1 MLFVSANQHD
11 IKPYI
16 NSSGNPS
23 LLMDFKTA
31 LYWQGVNPDAGIF
44 MRQSQFVLLILV
56 GGTIVAVSMGIR
68 QSFGVFLQPVV
79 NDLEL
84 TRTTF
89 GLTIAIQN
97 LIWGLAQPF
106 AGVVTDKYGSYRM
119 LILSSL
125 LYIAGLALTAHTT
138 TATGL
143 HLSLGML
150 VGLAMSGTTF
160 TVVLSAIGRLVPPE
174 KRSLA
179 FGIVS
184 AGGSFGMF
192 SFVPLSQLFIGLYG
206 WSVAFLILAGCVMI
220 VPLLTLVFQRQT
232 GAQADSENL
241 PGETLT
247 QALRCAGA
255 HSGYWLLNCG
265 FLVCGFHVAF
275 IATHLPAFLQ
285 DSAIAP
291 MHAAFALGLIGVF
304 NILGTYLAGLY
315 GGRYRKKY
323 LLSGLYLGRALVIA
337 VFIALPLTELTL
349 GLFAAAMGLLWLGT
363 IPLTSGL
370 VAQIFGVRYGG
381 TLFGIV
387 FFSHQIGSFLGAW
400 LGGYLFETTG
410 SYSLMWQLAVLL
422 GLVAA
427 LLHWPIRDEPVTVQ
441 TAPA

>member
-1 MLFVSANQHD
+1 MQTFSKHLS
-11 IKPYI
+11 
-16 NSSGNPS
+16 
-23 LLMDFKTA
+23 A
-31 LYWQGVNPDAGIF
+31 LYWSEIPVGRHFILTIKKMQYAS
-44 MRQSQFVLLILV
+44 MRQSQFVLLLLI

-79 NDLEL
+79 SDLEL

-106 AGVVTDKYGSYRM
+106 AGMLTDKYGSYRVLM
-119 LILSSL
+119 LSSL
-125 LYIAGLALTAHTT
+125 LYVAGLVLTAQTSS
-138 TATGL
+138 AAEL

-184 AGGSFGMF
+184 AGGSIGMF
-192 SFVPLSQLFIGLYG
+192 TFVPLGQLFIGLYG
-206 WSVAFLILAGCVMI
+206 WSTAFLVLGGCVMI
-220 VPLLTLVFQRQT
+220 VPLLTLMFRRQS
-232 GAQADSENL
+232 GEDMPVSDRPE
-241 PGETLT
+241 ETLS
-247 QALRCAGA
+247 QVLRSAGA
-255 HSGYWLLNCG
+255 HSGYLLLNCG

-275 IATHLPAFLQ
+275 IATHLPAFLN

-291 MHAAFALGLIGVF
+291 MRAAFALGLIGVF

-337 VFIALPLTELTL
+337 LFISLPLSEVTLT
-349 GLFAAAMGLLWLGT
+349 LFAAAMGLLWLGT

-370 VAQIFGVRYGG
+370 VAEIFGVRYGG

-387 FFSHQIGSFLGAW
+387 FFSHQVGSFLGAW

-410 SYSLMWQLAVLL
+410 SYTLMWQLAVLL
-422 GLVAA
+422 GIIAA
-427 LLHWPIRDEPVTVQ
+427 LLHWPIRDEPMVVQ
-441 TAPA
+441 AAPARSAG

>member
-1 MLFVSANQHD
+1 
-11 IKPYI
+11 
-16 NSSGNPS
+16 
-23 LLMDFKTA
+23 
-31 LYWQGVNPDAGIF
+31 
-44 MRQSQFVLLILV
+44 MRQSQFILLMLV

-79 NDLEL
+79 TDLEL
-84 TRTTF
+84 TRTAF

-106 AGVVTDKYGSYRM
+106 AGMLTDKFGSLRV
-119 LILSSL
+119 LVLSSL
-125 LYIAGLALTAHTT
+125 LYIAGLVLTAHTS

-143 HLSLGML
+143 HLNLGMI

-184 AGGSFGMF
+184 AGGSIGMF
-192 SFVPLSQLFIGLYG
+192 TFVPLGQLFIGLYG
-206 WSVAFLILAGCVMI
+206 WSIAFLILAGCVMI
-220 VPLLTLVFQRQT
+220 VPLLSLVFQRQS
-232 GAQADSENL
+232 GEDAARSNL
-241 PGETLT
+241 PEQTLS
-247 QALRCAGA
+247 QVLRNARA

-275 IATHLPAFLQ
+275 IATHLPAFLN
-285 DSAIAP
+285 DSAISP
-291 MHAAFALGLIGVF
+291 MRAAFALGLIGVF

-337 VFIALPLTELTL
+337 LFISLPLSEVTL
-349 GLFAAAMGLLWLGT
+349 MLFAAAMGLFWLGT

-370 VAQIFGVRYGG
+370 VAEIFGVRYGG

-387 FFSHQIGSFLGAW
+387 FFSHQVGSFLGAW

-410 SYSLMWQLAVLL
+410 SYTLMWQLAVLL
-422 GLVAA
+422 GIIAA
-427 LLHWPIRDEPVTVQ
+427 LLHWPIRDEPVAVQ
-441 TAPA
+441 AAPA

>member
-1 MLFVSANQHD
+1 
-11 IKPYI
+11 
-16 NSSGNPS
+16 
-23 LLMDFKTA
+23 
-31 LYWQGVNPDAGIF
+31 
-44 MRQSQFVLLILV
+44 MRQSQFMLLILV

-79 NDLEL
+79 TDLEL
-84 TRTTF
+84 TRTAF

-97 LIWGLAQPF
+97 LVWGLAQPF
-106 AGVVTDKYGSYRM
+106 AGMLTDKYGSYRM
-119 LILSSL
+119 LMLSSL
-125 LYIAGLALTAHTT
+125 LYIVGLALTAHTT
-138 TATGL
+138 SAAGL

-232 GAQADSENL
+232 SAEAGPEPLS
-241 PGETLT
+241 GETLP

-275 IATHLPAFLQ
+275 IATHLPAFLN

-291 MHAAFALGLIGVF
+291 MRAAFALGLIGVF

-337 VFIALPLTELTL
+337 VFISLPLTELTL

-410 SYSLMWQLAVLL
+410 SYTLMWQLAVLL
-422 GLVAA
+422 GLIAA
-427 LLHWPIRDEPVTVQ
+427 LLHWPIRDDPVVAQ
-441 TAPA
+441 PAPA

>member
-1 MLFVSANQHD
+1 
-11 IKPYI
+11 
-16 NSSGNPS
+16 
-23 LLMDFKTA
+23 
-31 LYWQGVNPDAGIF
+31 

>member
-1 MLFVSANQHD
+1 
-11 IKPYI
+11 
-16 NSSGNPS
+16 
-23 LLMDFKTA
+23 
-31 LYWQGVNPDAGIF
+31 
-44 MRQSQFVLLILV
+44 MRQSQFMLLILV

-79 NDLEL
+79 TDLEL
-84 TRTTF
+84 TRTAF

-97 LIWGLAQPF
+97 LVWGLAQPF
-106 AGVVTDKYGSYRM
+106 AGMLTDKYGSYRM
-119 LILSSL
+119 LMLSSL
-125 LYIAGLALTAHTT
+125 LYIVGLALTAHTT
-138 TATGL
+138 SAAGL

-232 GAQADSENL
+232 SAEAGPEPL
-241 PGETLT
+241 PGETLP

-275 IATHLPAFLQ
+275 IATHLPAFLN

-291 MHAAFALGLIGVF
+291 MRAAFALGLIGVF

-337 VFIALPLTELTL
+337 VFISLPLSELTL

-410 SYSLMWQLAVLL
+410 SYTLMWQLAVLL
-422 GLVAA
+422 GLIAA
-427 LLHWPIRDEPVTVQ
+427 LLHWPIRDDPVVAQ
-441 TAPA
+441 PAPA

>member
-1 MLFVSANQHD
+1 
-11 IKPYI
+11 
-16 NSSGNPS
+16 
-23 LLMDFKTA
+23 
-31 LYWQGVNPDAGIF
+31 
-44 MRQSQFVLLILV
+44 MRQSQYVLLIVV

-79 NDLEL
+79 TDLEL

-97 LIWGLAQPF
+97 LVWGLAQPF
-106 AGVVTDKYGSYRM
+106 AGMLTDKFGSLRM

-125 LYIAGLALTAHTT
+125 LYIAGLALTALTT

-143 HLSLGML
+143 HLSLGMM

-184 AGGSFGMF
+184 SGGSIGMF
-192 SFVPLSQLFIGLYG
+192 SFVPLSQLFIGWYG
-206 WSVAFLILAGCVMI
+206 WSTAFLILAGCVMI
-220 VPLLTLVFQRQT
+220 VPLLTLLLRRQ
-232 GAQADSENL
+232 AMEEANSSNL
-241 PGETLT
+241 PGETLS
-247 QALRCAGA
+247 QVLRSAGT
-255 HSGYWLLNCG
+255 HSGYLLLNCG

-275 IATHLPAFLQ
+275 IATHLPAFLN
-285 DSAIAP
+285 DAAVSP
-291 MHAAFALGLIGVF
+291 MRAAFALGLIGVF

-337 VFIALPLTELTL
+337 LFIALPLSEITL
-349 GLFAAAMGLLWLGT
+349 ALFAAAMGLLWLGT

-370 VAQIFGVRYGG
+370 VAEIFGVRYGG

-387 FFSHQIGSFLGAW
+387 FLSHQVGSFLGAW

-410 SYSLMWQLAVLL
+410 SYLLMWQLAILL
-422 GLVAA
+422 GILAA
-427 LLHWPIRDEPVTVQ
+427 LVHWPIRDEPVTAQAAAV
-441 TAPA
+441 

>member
-1 MLFVSANQHD
+1 
-11 IKPYI
+11 
-16 NSSGNPS
+16 
-23 LLMDFKTA
+23 
-31 LYWQGVNPDAGIF
+31 
-44 MRQSQFVLLILV
+44 MRQSQFVLLMLV

-79 NDLEL
+79 TDLEL
-84 TRTTF
+84 TRTAF

-106 AGVVTDKYGSYRM
+106 AGMLTDKYGSYRM
-119 LILSSL
+119 LVLSSL
-125 LYIAGLALTAHTT
+125 LYIAGLVLTAHTST
-138 TATGL
+138 EAGL
-143 HLSLGML
+143 HLSLGMM

-184 AGGSFGMF
+184 AGGSIGMF
-192 SFVPLSQLFIGLYG
+192 TFVPLGQLFIGLYG
-206 WSVAFLILAGCVMI
+206 WSTAFLVLAGCVII
-220 VPLLTLVFQRQT
+220 VPLLSLIFQRQS
-232 GAQADSENL
+232 GEDAPVPDRPE
-241 PGETLT
+241 ETLS
-247 QALRCAGA
+247 QVLRSAGA
-255 HSGYWLLNCG
+255 HSGYLLLNCG
-265 FLVCGFHVAF
+265 FLVCGFHVSF
-275 IATHLPAFLQ
+275 IATHLPAFLN
-285 DSAIAP
+285 DSAISP
-291 MHAAFALGLIGVF
+291 MRAAFALGLIGVF

-337 VFIALPLTELTL
+337 VFIALPLSEVSVM
-349 GLFAAAMGLLWLGT
+349 LFAAAMGLLWLGT

-370 VAQIFGVRYGG
+370 VAEIFGVRYGG

-387 FFSHQIGSFLGAW
+387 FFSHQVGSFLGAW

-410 SYSLMWQLAVLL
+410 SYTLMWQLAVLL
-422 GLVAA
+422 GIIAA
-427 LLHWPIRDEPVTVQ
+427 LLHWPIRDEPVAVQ

>member
-1 MLFVSANQHD
+1 
-11 IKPYI
+11 
-16 NSSGNPS
+16 
-23 LLMDFKTA
+23 
-31 LYWQGVNPDAGIF
+31 
-44 MRQSQFVLLILV
+44 MRQSKFVLLMLV

-79 NDLEL
+79 TDLEL
-84 TRTTF
+84 TRTAF

-106 AGVVTDKYGSYRM
+106 AGMLADKYGSFRM
-119 LILSSL
+119 LILCSL
-125 LYIAGLALTAHTT
+125 LYIAGLVLTAQTSS
-138 TATGL
+138 ATGL
-143 HLSLGML
+143 HLSLGVM

-160 TVVLSAIGRLVPPE
+160 TVVLSAVGRLVAPE

-184 AGGSFGMF
+184 AGGSIGMF
-192 SFVPLSQLFIGLYG
+192 SFVPLSQLFIGQYG
-206 WSVAFLILAGCVMI
+206 WGTAMLILAGCVTI

-232 GAQADSENL
+232 REDVVSPNL
-241 PGETLT
+241 YGESLS
-247 QALRCAGA
+247 QVLRSART

-275 IATHLPAFLQ
+275 IATHLPAFLS

-291 MHAAFALGLIGVF
+291 MRAAFALGLIGVF

-337 VFIALPLTELTL
+337 LFIALPLSDVTVM
-349 GLFAAAMGLLWLGT
+349 LFAAAMGLLWLGT

-370 VAQIFGVRYGG
+370 VVEIFGVRYGG

-400 LGGYLFETTG
+400 LGGYFFEVTG
-410 SYSLMWQLAVLL
+410 SYTLMWQLAVVL
-422 GLVAA
+422 GIISA

>member
-1 MLFVSANQHD
+1 
-11 IKPYI
+11 
-16 NSSGNPS
+16 
-23 LLMDFKTA
+23 
-31 LYWQGVNPDAGIF
+31 

-56 GGTIVAVSMGIR
+56 GGTIIAVSMGIR

-79 NDLEL
+79 TDLEL

-106 AGVVTDKYGSYRM
+106 AGVLADKYGSFRV

-125 LYIAGLALTAHTT
+125 LYIVGLVLTAMTSS
-138 TATGL
+138 ATGL

-160 TVVLSAIGRLVPPE
+160 TVVLSAVGRLVAPE

-184 AGGSFGMF
+184 AGGSIGMF

-206 WSVAFLILAGCVMI
+206 WSSAFLILAGCVTI
-220 VPLLTLVFQRQT
+220 VSLLSVVFQRQSAEAP
-232 GAQADSENL
+232 GQPDVSEDSL
-241 PGETLT
+241 SQVLKIV
-247 QALRCAGA
+247 RS
-255 HSGYWLLNCG
+255 HSGYWLLNGG
-265 FLVCGFHVAF
+265 FLVCGFHVSF
-275 IATHLPAFLQ
+275 IATHLPAFLN
-285 DSAIAP
+285 DHAISP
-291 MHAAFALGLIGVF
+291 MLAAFALGLIGFF
-304 NILGTYLAGLY
+304 NIIGTYLAGLY

-323 LLSGLYLGRALVIA
+323 LLSGLYLARALVIA
-337 VFIALPLTELTL
+337 LFIMFPLSEVTL
-349 GLFAAAMGLLWLGT
+349 LLFAAAMGMLWLGT

-370 VAQIFGVRYGG
+370 VAEIFGVRYGG

-387 FFSHQIGSFLGAW
+387 FFSHQLGSFLGAW

-410 SYSLMWQLAVLL
+410 SYTLMWQLAIVL
-422 GLVAA
+422 GIVAA
-427 LLHWPIRDEPVTVQ
+427 VLHAPIRDEPIGGRAV
-441 TAPA
+441 PA

>member
-1 MLFVSANQHD
+1 MRRSAF
-11 IKPYI
+11 I
-16 NSSGNPS
+16 
-23 LLMDFKTA
+23 LLM
-31 LYWQGVNPDAGIF
+31 
-44 MRQSQFVLLILV
+44 LV

-79 NDLEL
+79 TDLEL

-106 AGVVTDKYGSYRM
+106 AGMLADKYGSIRV

-125 LYIAGLALTAHTT
+125 LYITGLVLTAMSSS
-138 TATGL
+138 ATGL

-160 TVVLSAIGRLVPPE
+160 TVVLSAVGRLVAPE

-184 AGGSFGMF
+184 AGGSIGMF
-192 SFVPLSQLFIGLYG
+192 TFVPLGQLFIGLYG
-206 WSVAFLILAGCVMI
+206 WSVAFLILAGCVTL
-220 VPLLTLVFQRQT
+220 VPLLSLVFQRQ
-232 GAQADSENL
+232 SEDEFAG
-241 PGETLT
+241 PEVQRETLAQVLSSART
-247 QALRCAGA
+247 
-255 HSGYWLLNCG
+255 HSGYLLLNSG
-265 FLVCGFHVAF
+265 FLVCGFHVSF
-275 IATHLPAFLQ
+275 IATHLPAFLN
-285 DSAIAP
+285 DSAISP
-291 MHAAFALGLIGVF
+291 MRAAFALGLIGVF

-337 VFIALPLTELTL
+337 VFIALPLSDVTVM
-349 GLFAAAMGLLWLGT
+349 LFAAAMGLLWLGT

-370 VAQIFGVRYGG
+370 VVQIFGVRYAG

-387 FFSHQIGSFLGAW
+387 FFSHQVGSFLGAW
-400 LGGYLFETTG
+400 LGGYFFEATG
-410 SYSLMWQLAVLL
+410 SYTLMWQLAIVL
-422 GLVAA
+422 GIVSA
-427 LLHWPIRDEPVTVQ
+427 LLHWPIRDEPVVAQ
-441 TAPA
+441 AAPA

>member
-1 MLFVSANQHD
+1 
-11 IKPYI
+11 
-16 NSSGNPS
+16 
-23 LLMDFKTA
+23 
-31 LYWQGVNPDAGIF
+31 
-44 MRQSQFVLLILV
+44 MRQSQFVLLLLI

-79 NDLEL
+79 SDLEL
-84 TRTTF
+84 TRTAF

-106 AGVVTDKYGSYRM
+106 AGMLTDKYGSYRVLM
-119 LILSSL
+119 LSSL
-125 LYIAGLALTAHTT
+125 LYVAGLVLTAQTSS
-138 TATGL
+138 AAEL

-184 AGGSFGMF
+184 AGGSIGMF
-192 SFVPLSQLFIGLYG
+192 TFVPLGQLFIGLYG
-206 WSVAFLILAGCVMI
+206 WSTAFLILAGCVMI
-220 VPLLTLVFQRQT
+220 VPLLTLMFRRQS
-232 GAQADSENL
+232 GEDAPVPARPE
-241 PGETLT
+241 ETLS
-247 QALRCAGA
+247 QVLRNAGA
-255 HSGYWLLNCG
+255 HSGYLLLNCG

-275 IATHLPAFLQ
+275 IATHLPAFLN

-291 MHAAFALGLIGVF
+291 MRAAFALGLIGVF

-337 VFIALPLTELTL
+337 LFISLPLSEVTLT
-349 GLFAAAMGLLWLGT
+349 LFAAAMGLLWLGT

-370 VAQIFGVRYGG
+370 VAEIFGVRYSG

-387 FFSHQIGSFLGAW
+387 FFSHQVGSFLGAW

-410 SYSLMWQLAVLL
+410 SYTLMWQLAVLL
-422 GLVAA
+422 GIIAA
-427 LLHWPIRDEPVTVQ
+427 LLHWPIKDEPVAVQ
-441 TAPA
+441 AAPA

>member
-1 MLFVSANQHD
+1 
-11 IKPYI
+11 
-16 NSSGNPS
+16 
-23 LLMDFKTA
+23 
-31 LYWQGVNPDAGIF
+31 
-44 MRQSQFVLLILV
+44 MRQSKFVLLMLV

-79 NDLEL
+79 TDLEL
-84 TRTTF
+84 TRTAF

-106 AGVVTDKYGSYRM
+106 AGMLADKYGSFRM

-125 LYIAGLALTAHTT
+125 LYIAGLILTAHTSS
-138 TATGL
+138 ATGL

-160 TVVLSAIGRLVPPE
+160 TVVLSAVGRLVAPE

-184 AGGSFGMF
+184 AGGSIGMF
-192 SFVPLSQLFIGLYG
+192 TFVPLGQLFIGLYG
-206 WSVAFLILAGCVMI
+206 WSIAFIILAGCVTV
-220 VPLLTLVFQRQT
+220 VPLLALVFQRQSKDEFA
-232 GAQADSENL
+232 GPDM
-241 PGETLT
+241 PRETLA
-247 QALRCAGA
+247 QVLRSARG

-265 FLVCGFHVAF
+265 FLVCGFHVSF
-275 IATHLPAFLQ
+275 IATHLPAFLS
-285 DSAIAP
+285 DSAISP
-291 MHAAFALGLIGVF
+291 MRAAFALGLIGVF

-337 VFIALPLTELTL
+337 VFIALPLSDVTVM
-349 GLFAAAMGLLWLGT
+349 LFAAAMGLLWLGT

-370 VAQIFGVRYGG
+370 VVEIFGVRYGG

-400 LGGYLFETTG
+400 LGGYFFEVTG
-410 SYSLMWQLAVLL
+410 SYALMWQLAIML
-422 GLVAA
+422 GIVSA
-427 LLHWPIRDEPVTVQ
+427 LLHWPIRDEPVVTQ
-441 TAPA
+441 AAPA

>member
-1 MLFVSANQHD
+1 MYPLRS
-11 IKPYI
+11 
-16 NSSGNPS
+16 
-23 LLMDFKTA
+23 
-31 LYWQGVNPDAGIF
+31 
-44 MRQSQFVLLILV
+44 MRQSQFVLLLLI

-68 QSFGVFLQPVV
+68 QSFGVFLQPVAS
-79 NDLEL
+79 DLEL
-84 TRTTF
+84 TRTAF

-106 AGVVTDKYGSYRM
+106 AGMLTDKYGSYRVLM
-119 LILSSL
+119 LSSL
-125 LYIAGLALTAHTT
+125 LYVAGLVLTAQTSS
-138 TATGL
+138 AAEL

-184 AGGSFGMF
+184 AGGSIGMF
-192 SFVPLSQLFIGLYG
+192 TFVPLGQLFIGLYG
-206 WSVAFLILAGCVMI
+206 WSTAFLILAGCVMI
-220 VPLLTLVFQRQT
+220 VPLLTLMFRRQSGEDT
-232 GAQADSENL
+232 PVSDRPE
-241 PGETLT
+241 ETLS
-247 QALRCAGA
+247 QVLRSAGA
-255 HSGYWLLNCG
+255 HSGYLLLNCG

-275 IATHLPAFLQ
+275 IATHLPAFLN

-291 MHAAFALGLIGVF
+291 MRAAFALGLIGVF

-337 VFIALPLTELTL
+337 LFISLPLSEVTLT
-349 GLFAAAMGLLWLGT
+349 LFAAAMGLLWLGT

-370 VAQIFGVRYGG
+370 VAEIFGVRYGG

-387 FFSHQIGSFLGAW
+387 FFSHQVGSFLGAW

-410 SYSLMWQLAVLL
+410 SYTLMWQLAVLL
-422 GLVAA
+422 GIIAA
-427 LLHWPIRDEPVTVQ
+427 LLHWPIRDEPVAVQ
-441 TAPA
+441 AAAA

>member
-1 MLFVSANQHD
+1 
-11 IKPYI
+11 
-16 NSSGNPS
+16 
-23 LLMDFKTA
+23 
-31 LYWQGVNPDAGIF
+31 
-44 MRQSQFVLLILV
+44 MRQSQYVLLIVV

-79 NDLEL
+79 TDLEL

-97 LIWGLAQPF
+97 LVWGLAQPF
-106 AGVVTDKYGSYRM
+106 AGMLTDKFGSLRM

-125 LYIAGLALTAHTT
+125 LYIAGLVLTALTT

-143 HLSLGML
+143 HLSLGMM

-184 AGGSFGMF
+184 SGGSIGMF
-192 SFVPLSQLFIGLYG
+192 SFVPLSQLFIGWYG
-206 WSVAFLILAGCVMI
+206 WSTAFLILAGCVMI
-220 VPLLTLVFQRQT
+220 VPLLTLLLRRQ
-232 GAQADSENL
+232 AMEEANSSNL
-241 PGETLT
+241 PGETLS
-247 QALRCAGA
+247 QVLRSAGT
-255 HSGYWLLNCG
+255 HSGYLLLNCG

-275 IATHLPAFLQ
+275 IATHLPAFLN
-285 DSAIAP
+285 DAAVSP
-291 MHAAFALGLIGVF
+291 MRAAFALGLIGVF

-337 VFIALPLTELTL
+337 LFIALPLNEITL
-349 GLFAAAMGLLWLGT
+349 ALFAAAMGLLWLGT

-370 VAQIFGVRYGG
+370 VAEIFGVRYGG

-387 FFSHQIGSFLGAW
+387 FLSHQVGSFLGAW

-410 SYSLMWQLAVLL
+410 SYLLMWQLAILL
-422 GLVAA
+422 GILAA
-427 LLHWPIRDEPVTVQ
+427 LVHWPIRDEPVTAQAAAV
-441 TAPA
+441 

>member
-1 MLFVSANQHD
+1 MRRSAF
-11 IKPYI
+11 I
-16 NSSGNPS
+16 
-23 LLMDFKTA
+23 LLM
-31 LYWQGVNPDAGIF
+31 
-44 MRQSQFVLLILV
+44 LV

-79 NDLEL
+79 TDLEL

-106 AGVVTDKYGSYRM
+106 AGMLADKYGSIRV

-125 LYIAGLALTAHTT
+125 LYIAGLVLTAMSSS
-138 TATGL
+138 ATGL

-160 TVVLSAIGRLVPPE
+160 TVVLSAVGRLVAPE

-184 AGGSFGMF
+184 AGGSIGMF
-192 SFVPLSQLFIGLYG
+192 TFVPLGQLFIGLYG
-206 WSVAFLILAGCVMI
+206 WSVAFLILAGCVTL
-220 VPLLTLVFQRQT
+220 VPLLSLVFQRQ
-232 GAQADSENL
+232 SEDEFAG
-241 PGETLT
+241 PEVQRETLAQVLSSART
-247 QALRCAGA
+247 
-255 HSGYWLLNCG
+255 HSGYLLLNSG
-265 FLVCGFHVAF
+265 FLVCGFHVSF
-275 IATHLPAFLQ
+275 IATHLPAFLN
-285 DSAIAP
+285 DSAISP
-291 MHAAFALGLIGVF
+291 MRAAFALGLIGVF

-337 VFIALPLTELTL
+337 VFIALPLSDVTVM
-349 GLFAAAMGLLWLGT
+349 LFAAAMGLLWLGT

-370 VAQIFGVRYGG
+370 VVQIFGVRYAG

-387 FFSHQIGSFLGAW
+387 FFSHQVGSFLGAW
-400 LGGYLFETTG
+400 LGGYFFEATG
-410 SYSLMWQLAVLL
+410 SYTLMWQLAIVL
-422 GLVAA
+422 GIVSA
-427 LLHWPIRDEPVTVQ
+427 LLHWPIRDEPVVAQ
-441 TAPA
+441 AAPA

>member
-1 MLFVSANQHD
+1 
-11 IKPYI
+11 
-16 NSSGNPS
+16 
-23 LLMDFKTA
+23 
-31 LYWQGVNPDAGIF
+31 
-44 MRQSQFVLLILV
+44 MRQSQFVLLLLI

-79 NDLEL
+79 SDLEL
-84 TRTTF
+84 TRTAF

-106 AGVVTDKYGSYRM
+106 AGMLTDKYGSYRVLM
-119 LILSSL
+119 LSSL
-125 LYIAGLALTAHTT
+125 LYVAGLVLSAQTSSA
-138 TATGL
+138 AEL

-184 AGGSFGMF
+184 AGGSIGMF
-192 SFVPLSQLFIGLYG
+192 TFVPLGQFFIGLYG
-206 WSVAFLILAGCVMI
+206 WSTAFLILAGCVMI
-220 VPLLTLVFQRQT
+220 VPLLTLMFRRQSGEDT
-232 GAQADSENL
+232 PVPDRPE
-241 PGETLT
+241 ETLS
-247 QALRCAGA
+247 QVLRSAGG
-255 HSGYWLLNCG
+255 HSGYLLLNCG
-265 FLVCGFHVAF
+265 FLVCGFHVSF
-275 IATHLPAFLQ
+275 IATHLPAFLN

-291 MHAAFALGLIGVF
+291 MRAAFALGLIGVF
-304 NILGTYLAGLY
+304 NILGTYLAGFY

-337 VFIALPLTELTL
+337 LFITLPLSEVTL
-349 GLFAAAMGLLWLGT
+349 ALFAAAMGLLWLGT

-370 VAQIFGVRYGG
+370 VAEIFGVRYGG

-387 FFSHQIGSFLGAW
+387 FFSHQVGSFLGAW

-410 SYSLMWQLAVLL
+410 SYTLMWQLAVLL
-422 GLVAA
+422 GIIAA
-427 LLHWPIRDEPVTVQ
+427 LLHWPIRDEPVAVQ
-441 TAPA
+441 AAPA

>member
-1 MLFVSANQHD
+1 MRRNQF
-11 IKPYI
+11 I
-16 NSSGNPS
+16 
-23 LLMDFKTA
+23 LLM
-31 LYWQGVNPDAGIF
+31 
-44 MRQSQFVLLILV
+44 LV

-79 NDLEL
+79 TDLEL

-106 AGVVTDKYGSYRM
+106 AGMLADKYGSFRV

-125 LYIAGLALTAHTT
+125 LYIAGLVLTATT
-138 TATGL
+138 SSATGL

-150 VGLAMSGTTF
+150 VGLSMAGTTF
-160 TVVLSAIGRLVPPE
+160 TVVLSAVGRLVAPE

-184 AGGSFGMF
+184 AGGSIGMF
-192 SFVPLSQLFIGLYG
+192 TFVPLGQLFIGLYG
-206 WSVAFLILAGCVMI
+206 WSVAFLILAGCVTL
-220 VPLLTLVFQRQT
+220 VPLLSLVFQRQSKDEFSGT
-232 GAQADSENL
+232 DMQR
-241 PGETLT
+241 ETLAQVLISART
-247 QALRCAGA
+247 
-255 HSGYWLLNCG
+255 HSGYWLLNSG

-275 IATHLPAFLQ
+275 IATHLPAFLN
-285 DSAIAP
+285 DSAISP
-291 MHAAFALGLIGVF
+291 MRAAFALGLIGVF

-337 VFIALPLTELTL
+337 VFISLPLSDVTVM
-349 GLFAAAMGLLWLGT
+349 LFAAAMGLLWLGT

-370 VAQIFGVRYGG
+370 VVQIFGVRYAG

-387 FFSHQIGSFLGAW
+387 FFSHQVGSFLGAW
-400 LGGYLFETTG
+400 LGGYFFEATG
-410 SYSLMWQLAVLL
+410 SYSLMWQLAIVL
-422 GLVAA
+422 GIVSA
-427 LLHWPIRDEPVTVQ
+427 LLHWPIRDEPVVTEA
-441 TAPA
+441 APA